1 MSATFIVNRPI
12 SVFALMQ
19 NEILYTNVFSSL
31 ATEVLVVQYLRNDK
45 ELQTTQNKSFVYVV
59 LQLTTGERCPRIS
72 FCAVTTCSHA
82 CAARRLV
89 HILFRILDE
98 QLCW

>member
-1 MSATFIVNRPI
+1 
-12 SVFALMQ
+12 MQ
-19 NEILYTNVFSSL
+19 NEILYTNVCSLL

-45 ELQTTQNKSFVYVV
+45 ELQATQNKSFVYVM
-59 LQLTTGERCPRIS
+59 LQLTAGERCPRIS
-72 FCAVTTCSHA
+72 CCAVTTCSHA

-89 HILFRILDE
+89 RIMFGILDE